1 VPWRCHENGN
11 FDQPCWFLDVL
22 LHPAVPFSKEI
33 STGSG
38 LHEFCSVAMSSP
50 KSKHAIPRSGAM
62 DLIGEFARRLYWELF
77 PVFNWVIRHWAI
89 TLAVIAI
96 LIYWAGRQRRPRK
109 HL

>member
-1 VPWRCHENGN
+1 
-11 FDQPCWFLDVL
+11 
-22 LHPAVPFSKEI
+22 
-33 STGSG
+33 
-38 LHEFCSVAMSSP
+38 
-50 KSKHAIPRSGAM
+50 M